1 MCRADMRHWPPHS
14 FRADRQP
21 LGSFEALDMSI
32 GLACAQKSFSG
43 SFDLNQR
50 DLQCVIIFCGC
61 LGGNSPIGDHR

>member
-50 DLQCVIIFCGC
+50 DHAVRDHIWRVP
-61 LGGNSPIGDHR
+61 GGQLT